1 MDGEDSSKR
10 RLASVYTWLML
21 GWGAFAPVVVL
32 PRTWWDGILLSPVM
46 LAIGTVFCAI
56 AFCMGIYG
64 MVKCSG
70 MRRRFVVPVLLASPP
85 LVVHLQILL

>member
-1 MDGEDSSKR
+1 
-10 RLASVYTWLML
+10 
-21 GWGAFAPVVVL
+21 
-32 PRTWWDGILLSPVM
+32 M

-64 MVKCSG
+64 MAKCSG